1 MIASNQSQPLTPA
14 FSQGERKKKVTIAP
28 LPSPTPRALGYRMP
42 AEWAP
47 HAATWLSFP
56 HKEASWPGKLLAAQ
70 QAYARMVAELAT
82 SEPVHINVNDAAM
95 EDHARRLLDAARAT
109 GEIHFHRYPTND
121 AWCRD
126 HGAIFVVGW
135 AESSSPT
142 KSGAKPGSMVGLEDS
157 AHPTRMLATDWRYNA
172 WGDKYPPYDLDN
184 EIPRLMALALGT
196 PRSEIDMVLEGG
208 SIEVNGEGVLLTSE
222 ACLLNEN
229 RNPKLTRADIEL
241 RLREM
246 LGVEKI
252 LWLRDGIVGDD
263 TDGHIDDLSRFVG
276 PNTIATVIEENPSD
290 ENYGVLQE
298 NLVLL
303 QQMTNLAGERFEIV
317 ELPMPSPVV
326 YEGQR
331 LPASYANFYIANRV
345 VLLPTYHCAADQ
357 QAIATLARLFPTRRI
372 VPVDSTDLIWG
383 LGSCHCLTQQV
394 PLP

>member
-1 MIASNQSQPLTPA
+1 
-14 FSQGERKKKVTIAP
+14 
-28 LPSPTPRALGYRMP
+28 MP

-56 HKEASWPGKLLAAQ
+56 HKEASWPGKLLTAQ
-70 QAYARMVAELAT
+70 KAYAKMIAELAT

-95 EDHARRLLDAARAT
+95 EEHARRLFDAARVS
-109 GEIHFHRYPTND
+109 GDVHFHRFPTND

-126 HGAIFVVGW
+126 HGAIFVTRD
-135 AESSSPT
+135 ASP
-142 KSGAKPGSMVGLEDS
+142 A
-157 AHPTRMLATDWRYNA
+157 RLATDWRYNA

-184 EIPRLMALALGT
+184 EIPRLMAETLGT

-222 ACLLNEN
+222 ACLLNPN
-229 RNPKLTRADIEL
+229 RNPQLSRDDIEL

-252 LWLRDGIVGDD
+252 LWLRDGIIGDD
-263 TDGHIDDLSRFVG
+263 TDGHIDDLARFVA

-290 ENYGVLQE
+290 ENYGILQE

-303 QQMTNLAGERFEIV
+303 QQMTNLAGEKFEIV
-317 ELPMPSPVV
+317 ELPMPSPII

-331 LPASYANFYIANRV
+331 LPASYANFYIGNRV
-345 VLLPTYHCAADQ
+345 ILLPTYNCPADQ
-357 QAIATLARLFPTRRI
+357 QAIDTLARLFPTRRI
-372 VPVDSTDLIWG
+372 APVDSTDLIWG
-383 LGSCHCLTQQV
+383 LGSCHCLTQQI
-394 PLP
+394 PA